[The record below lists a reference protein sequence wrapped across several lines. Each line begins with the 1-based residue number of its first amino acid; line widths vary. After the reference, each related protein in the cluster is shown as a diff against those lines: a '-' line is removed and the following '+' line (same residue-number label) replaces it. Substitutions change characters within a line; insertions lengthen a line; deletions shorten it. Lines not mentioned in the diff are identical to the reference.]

1 MNKKTLVILGVVA
14 LVIIVL
20 ASTVAGTYNS
30 MVTAQAEVENKQSS
44 VETALQR
51 RNDLIP
57 NLVNTV
63 KGYAKHEQE
72 IYTAIADARS
82 KLAGAETIEEMGAA
96 DSELSSAVSR
106 LLVVV
111 ENYPNLAEDKSFI
124 ALQDQLEGTENR
136 IADARKLYN
145 EAATDYNKKIKKI
158 PANIF
163 AKMFG
168 FEKAELF
175 KAESGADD
183 VPEVDF

>member
-111 ENYPNLAEDKSFI
+111 
-124 ALQDQLEGTENR
+124 
-136 IADARKLYN
+136 
-145 EAATDYNKKIKKI
+145 
-158 PANIF
+158 
-163 AKMFG
+163 
-168 FEKAELF
+168 
-175 KAESGADD
+175 
-183 VPEVDF
+183 